1 MRTVLAHVLYVA
13 VHALLELPVGADFRS
28 LLVGKVSEGTALA
41 DAVATLDLLQTLG
54 VQRCLAVVVV
64 GLGRLERIRSFS
76 GLQVLDLAANSAPA
90 SHYLLDLSVGQ
101 HA

>member
-13 VHALLELPVGADFRS
+13 VHALLELPIGADFRS

-54 VQRCLAVVVV
+54 V
-64 GLGRLERIRSFS
+64 
-76 GLQVLDLAANSAPA
+76 
-90 SHYLLDLSVGQ
+90 
-101 HA
+101 

>member
-54 VQRCLAVVVV
+54 V
-64 GLGRLERIRSFS
+64 
-76 GLQVLDLAANSAPA
+76 
-90 SHYLLDLSVGQ
+90 
-101 HA
+101 